1 MANGGAN
8 ISRGMGRGAA
18 QVYDTSAPINMY
30 AKLMQQQ
37 QLRRAAETKALTNE
51 LGKVTPEGLR
61 QPDVKGFIDQYG
73 RWRDK
78 SIEADAE
85 RNPTRK
91 AILKQEA
98 EREKLATMMY
108 KDDSKNELINERKRK
123 EFLMNPENRRRYPKE
138 VLTKIINSS
147 NFSKDDPNY
156 IRDINQFEIKPD
168 LSKIKKLLDDT
179 DNNLLKF
186 TKPELVQE
194 QGERLG
200 LKGLYE
206 YNVTTLSPAEQ
217 ATAYG
222 VLFDTNDEF
231 ASFLRSLNPE
241 FKDLSEKELKEV
253 AIPVLVKE
261 RPKSTYSDKNFVGVD
276 DFKEKAL
283 FRESLIRARPDKDGI
298 SISDIKVGPKTFTGT
313 KLGLVDKNTGKPIMD
328 ASGKIQLTKGKGVSA
343 EFPIYSTVNPTAFKI
358 PQNSSVYD
366 IKRGVNKPITEGI
379 SAALTGIGYA
389 IVKGGGTQ
397 LRATLTTDGEDQ
409 LMVKLS
415 DLPPDV
421 RNDKFYKITLDA
433 IKDEYKRSQ
442 QSRNQTKPTA
452 QPAISNVATPKSFV
466 YSATS
471 GNNKV
476 YSNDGKTWY
485 TKDGKK
491 IQ

>member
-1 MANGGAN
+1 
-8 ISRGMGRGAA
+8 
-18 QVYDTSAPINMY
+18 
-30 AKLMQQQ
+30 
-37 QLRRAAETKALTNE
+37 
-51 LGKVTPEGLR
+51 
-61 QPDVKGFIDQYG
+61 
-73 RWRDK
+73 
-78 SIEADAE
+78 
-85 RNPTRK
+85 
-91 AILKQEA
+91 
-98 EREKLATMMY
+98 
-108 KDDSKNELINERKRK
+108 
-123 EFLMNPENRRRYPKE
+123 
-138 VLTKIINSS
+138 
-147 NFSKDDPNY
+147 
-156 IRDINQFEIKPD
+156 
-168 LSKIKKLLDDT
+168 
-179 DNNLLKF
+179 
-186 TKPELVQE
+186 
-194 QGERLG
+194 
-200 LKGLYE
+200 
-206 YNVTTLSPAEQ
+206 
-217 ATAYG
+217 
-222 VLFDTNDEF
+222 
-231 ASFLRSLNPE
+231 
-241 FKDLSEKELKEV
+241 
-253 AIPVLVKE
+253 
-261 RPKSTYSDKNFVGVD
+261 
-276 DFKEKAL
+276 
-283 FRESLIRARPDKDGI
+283 
-298 SISDIKVGPKTFTGT
+298 
-313 KLGLVDKNTGKPIMD
+313 MD